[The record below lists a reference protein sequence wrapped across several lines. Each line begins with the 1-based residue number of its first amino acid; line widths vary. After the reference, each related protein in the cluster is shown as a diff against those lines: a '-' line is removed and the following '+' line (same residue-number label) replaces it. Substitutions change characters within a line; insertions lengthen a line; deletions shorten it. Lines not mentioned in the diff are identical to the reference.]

1 MAITNLIFDPQISS
15 DLSRR
20 LITAQILQRKAARL
34 AVINPEYVS
43 QISALDSK
51 DTLDAKFINSH
62 EMLLIKSNIENDVRL
77 ASLLT
82 TYKIM
87 SLTMGDPKF
96 KDAFD
101 SSILSTILH
110 LFDTV
115 CDTDEDLLNEVTFW
129 ATSRPDEIIKH
140 IDKFNIKDKVNNK
153 NELAHYNRLLGSLA
167 APNYQDMF
175 TNMLQMLFTIH
186 VKHLEKK
193 NIETFSFLDNKK
205 LVWFIAD
212 QLRNDSYERALTI
225 FAMLSHKDYVY
236 LDSATPYDVIAK
248 AAEPAFNVFAV
259 VLNNAS
265 SIELKRPFSNMA
277 VNSFIS
283 MQDPDIDILLEKMA
297 QNHSELLKSKVTK
310 RSFKDY
316 IEDVSYKN
324 LIGNYM
330 AYSHKNDKIY
340 LVVTNKDPKKRFRQ
354 DVFDLKKVLDK
365 ENKPSHSSGDEKNLS
380 DINKNQ
386 EQIKSTLD
394 KLLNLI
400 SKNTKEQP
408 ISEDLAKKLED
419 LEDSIRNMK
428 VNNSSNSNFMA
439 HYRARD
445 IFGNPEDETKADIE
459 SALQEEFDKQDP
471 STKDNDPLQRQF
483 MNQSKSS
490 DEDVTSEMPNTTDN
504 FNDFDE

>member
-20 LITAQILQRKAARL
+20 LITAQILQRKTARL
-34 AVINPEYVS
+34 AVINPEYAS
-43 QISALDSK
+43 QISALDSN

-62 EMLLIKSNIENDVRL
+62 EMLLIKANIEDDARL

-87 SLTMGDPKF
+87 SSTMDDPKF

-115 CDTDEDLLNEVTFW
+115 SDTDEDLLNEVTFW

-140 IDKFNIKDKVNNK
+140 VDKFNIKDKVANK
-153 NELAHYNRLLGSLA
+153 DELAYYNRLLGSLT

-193 NIETFSFLDNKK
+193 KIETFSFLDNKK

-212 QLRNDSYERALTI
+212 QLQNDSYERALTI
-225 FAMLSHKDYVY
+225 FAMLSRKDYVY
-236 LDSATPYDVIAK
+236 LDSATPKDVVARATK
-248 AAEPAFNVFAV
+248 PAFSVFAV
-259 VLNNAS
+259 VLNNDS

-277 VNSFIS
+277 TNSFIS
-283 MQDPDIDILLEKMA
+283 MQDPDVDILFEKMA
-297 QNHSELLKSKVTK
+297 QNHSELLKGNLTK
-310 RSFKDY
+310 KSFKNY
-316 IEDVSYKN
+316 IEDVSYAD

-340 LVVTNKDPKKRFRQ
+340 LVVTNKDPKKRFKQ
-354 DVFDLKKVLDK
+354 NAFDLKKVLDK
-365 ENKPSHSSGDEKNLS
+365 TDKSVHLS
-380 DINKNQ
+380 DDKKEFANINKNQ

-394 KLLNLI
+394 KLLKLI
-400 SKNTKEQP
+400 GKNVERQP
-408 ISEDLAKKLED
+408 ISKDLTKKLED
-419 LEDSIRNMK
+419 LEGSIKNMK
-428 VNNSSNSNFMA
+428 ANTASNSNFMA

-445 IFGNPEDETKADIE
+445 IFGNPEDESAADIE

-471 STKDNDPLQRQF
+471 STKDNDPLQQQF
-483 MNQSKSS
+483 MNQSKST
-490 DEDVTSEMPNTTDN
+490 DDVTSEMPNTAA
-504 FNDFDE
+504 DFDE